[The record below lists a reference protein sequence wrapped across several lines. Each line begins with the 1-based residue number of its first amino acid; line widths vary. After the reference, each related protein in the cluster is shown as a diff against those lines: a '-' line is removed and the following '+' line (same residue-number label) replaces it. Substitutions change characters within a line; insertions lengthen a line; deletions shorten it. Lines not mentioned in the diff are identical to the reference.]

1 MVYLK
6 TVFIVIGLSNCQIT
20 DFPITY
26 KLSDYMIRSQIV
38 GNIWSF
44 KPIKFEKSVIFMIIT
59 TFTIILSIIIITMII
74 IASIRTKPS
83 KVSMTWQKMMMIFCD
98 FYRLHKA

>member
-1 MVYLK
+1 M
-6 TVFIVIGLSNCQIT
+6 IGNQL
-20 DFPITY
+20 
-26 KLSDYMIRSQIV
+26 V

-44 KPIKFEKSVIFMIIT
+44 KPIKFEKSVIFIIIT
-59 TFTIILSIIIITMII
+59 TFTIILSIIIIITMIIIKMII

-83 KVSMTWQKMMMIFCD
+83 KVSMTSQKMMMMIFCD

>member
-1 MVYLK
+1 MFGNQL
-6 TVFIVIGLSNCQIT
+6 
-20 DFPITY
+20 
-26 KLSDYMIRSQIV
+26 V

-44 KPIKFEKSVIFMIIT
+44 KPIKFDKNVIFIIIT
-59 TFTIILSIIIITMII
+59 TFTIILSIIIIIITMII

-83 KVSMTWQKMMMIFCD
+83 KVSMTSQKMMMIMIFCD

>member
-1 MVYLK
+1 M
-6 TVFIVIGLSNCQIT
+6 IGLS
-20 DFPITY
+20 
-26 KLSDYMIRSQIV
+26 KLSDYMIGNQLV

-44 KPIKFEKSVIFMIIT
+44 KPIKFEKSVIFIIIT
-59 TFTIILSIIIITMII
+59 TFTIILSLIILIIITMILIKMII

-83 KVSMTWQKMMMIFCD
+83 KVSMTSQKMRMMIFYD